1 MITKSKPISIL
12 RITHSLLAVVIV
24 FALTAIMLLIGSKLL
39 GEGVIALL
47 YLVPIAWCTV
57 HWEQAAGVSAAM
69 TAALSFDFFF
79 IQPYRTFNIGSLEGW
94 LLFFLF
100 IAGSILVVGR
110 IKSIFMDEQN
120 RERKATFLYE
130 TIAAIAGQGTPEGIA
145 TAIANQIQQ
154 NYLAS
159 RVQVHLY
166 KAGTSNPL
174 TISSGSNLDQ
184 SPNKKPDLAYPIVSG
199 TTPIGEIAIWKGLLS
214 LPERDDAIINT
225 ILNQTSAAFDRVEN
239 AHV

>member
-12 RITHSLLAVVIV
+12 RITHSLLAIVIV
-24 FALTAIMLLIGSKLL
+24 FALTALMLLIGSKLL

-47 YLVPIAWCTV
+47 YLVPIGWCTI
-57 HWEQAAGVSAAM
+57 HWEQSAGVSAAM

-79 IQPYRTFNIGSLEGW
+79 IQPYHTFNIGSLEGW

-100 IAGSILVVGR
+100 VAASILVVGR
-110 IKSIFMDEQN
+110 IQSLFKEEQN

-130 TIAAIAGQGTPEGIA
+130 TVVAIAGQGTKEGIA

-154 NYLAS
+154 NYLANL
-159 RVQVHLY
+159 VQVHLY
-166 KAGTSNPL
+166 KAGTSLPL
-174 TISSGSNLDQ
+174 TISAGKSPEH

-214 LPERDDAIINT
+214 LPDREDAMFNT
-225 ILNQTSAAFDRVEN
+225 ILHQTSAAFDRVEN
-239 AHV
+239 THI